1 MGSNILAW
9 SWSLIFGGTMEEIFM
24 KKALALAKKAYL
36 NDEVP
41 IGAVIE
47 KDGKVLASASNK
59 REHGADATA
68 HAEILAISK
77 ACKKIK
83 DFRLDGCSIYV
94 TLEPC
99 TMCMGA
105 ILNARIKNLYFGAY
119 ANKQNVLSCA
129 EINQRAGL
137 NHKTNIVGGI
147 MQQECEKLVKQYFQE
162 KRK

>member
-1 MGSNILAW
+1 
-9 SWSLIFGGTMEEIFM
+9 M

-105 ILNARIKNLYFGAY
+105 ILNSRIKNLYFGAY
-119 ANKQNVLSCA
+119 ANKQNVLSCE

>member
-1 MGSNILAW
+1 MVTN
-9 SWSLIFGGTMEEIFM
+9 FGGTMEEIFM

-105 ILNARIKNLYFGAY
+105 ILNSRIKNLYFGAY
-119 ANKQNVLSCA
+119 ANKQNVLSCE